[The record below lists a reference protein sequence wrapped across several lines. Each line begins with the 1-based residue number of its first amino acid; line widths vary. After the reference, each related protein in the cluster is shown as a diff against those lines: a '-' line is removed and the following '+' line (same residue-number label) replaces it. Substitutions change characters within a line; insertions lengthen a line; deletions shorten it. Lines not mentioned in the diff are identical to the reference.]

1 MSNRFFH
8 FGILYVEVRT
18 MEIFYQA
25 AQNPETQLLIPLLL
39 VIVPMLRSIPNL
51 PKWSNQWIILTLAVI
66 LSIIMSGFN
75 FNAISNGFLAS
86 MAVTYVSVGVTRR
99 KDEQDKMKNES
110 VIANLYHH
118 FFSNRDDIPTDEIC
132 EEIVKEVLKQLNT
145 AQLDTLANNNS
156 SDGQSSPKEET
167 IEVALKTLSEA
178 LHQSNNPT
186 IQEALQTIS
195 NALHGADSSAS
206 IEEAIQTLSEA
217 LHQSN
222 NPTINEALQTVLE
235 VFYYANQTSKENAL
249 QVVKNALQHT
259 KYTTHRDDVPIEK
272 PKALM
277 SRFKRPQKQS
287 KIPPQLLE
295 NEEEFY
301 NQLVLQIYKQIL
313 TDYKLCPHC
322 QEELAHDL
330 KKRIDETKN
339 FKTK

>member
-1 MSNRFFH
+1 
-8 FGILYVEVRT
+8 

-51 PKWSNQWIILTLAVI
+51 PKWSNQWIILMLAVI

-118 FFSNRDDIPTDEIC
+118 FFSNREDIPTDEIC

-206 IEEAIQTLSEA
+206 IEEALQTLSEA
-217 LHQSN
+217 IHQSN
-222 NPTINEALQTVLE
+222 NPTIN
-235 VFYYANQTSKENAL
+235 
-249 QVVKNALQHT
+249 
-259 KYTTHRDDVPIEK
+259 
-272 PKALM
+272 
-277 SRFKRPQKQS
+277 
-287 KIPPQLLE
+287 
-295 NEEEFY
+295 
-301 NQLVLQIYKQIL
+301 
-313 TDYKLCPHC
+313 
-322 QEELAHDL
+322 
-330 KKRIDETKN
+330 
-339 FKTK
+339 